1 MKCAVIGSEG
11 YIGRHLVYFLK
22 EMGADVF
29 CYDLNISSSHQQY
42 KRLDVTDPISLRD
55 LNLDVDYLFVFSG
68 ITGTSVGYLSK

>member
-29 CYDLNISSSHQQY
+29 CYDLNISSCHQQY
-42 KRLDVTDPISLRD
+42 KRLYVTDTISLRD
-55 LNLDVDYLFVFSG
+55 LN
-68 ITGTSVGYLSK
+68 